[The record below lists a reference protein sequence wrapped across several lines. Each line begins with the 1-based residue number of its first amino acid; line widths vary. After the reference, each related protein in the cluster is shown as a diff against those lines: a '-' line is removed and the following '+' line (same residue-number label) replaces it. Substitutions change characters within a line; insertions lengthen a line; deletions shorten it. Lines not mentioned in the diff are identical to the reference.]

1 MRFRCTI
8 TLFFQ
13 GKGKLLKLPQLIDM
27 SAQVIFVSTQKTY
40 EIQINISLI
49 HKGQIFQVHDQVAG
63 GMAYLESQNYIHR

>member
-1 MRFRCTI
+1 MRFTCTI

-27 SAQVIFVSTQKTY
+27 SAQVIFVSTQKSY
-40 EIQINISLI
+40 KIQITISLI
-49 HKGQIFQVHDQVAG
+49 HKGQIFQLHDQVAG